1 MVAFDVADVLRAADI
16 HIRFRAASVIEAI
29 PQLLRPALTRRSI
42 DAATIED
49 MITAAVRR
57 EQDTSTRCGPIGLP
71 HARSAAVNDF
81 VVALGANPDGVIE
94 GEPQPRVIFAF
105 VSPEN
110 RREQHLQLLAAL
122 ARLSQNEAIVE
133 KIAGA
138 SSADQVMDALRVASS
153 LLPGEKVPRS
163 GG

>member
-1 MVAFDVADVLRAADI
+1 MAAFVVADVLRAADI
-16 HIRFRAASVIEAI
+16 HVGFRAASVVDAI
-29 PQLLRPALTRRSI
+29 PMLLGPALTRRSI
-42 DAATIED
+42 DAATVESVIA
-49 MITAAVRR
+49 AAVRR

-71 HARSAAVNDF
+71 HARSASVNDF
-81 VVALGANPDGVIE
+81 VVALGANSDGVIS

-138 SSADQVMDALRVASS
+138 SSADQVLDALR
-153 LLPGEKVPRS
+153 GH
-163 GG
+163 

>member
-1 MVAFDVADVLRAADI
+1 MAAFDVADVLRAADI
-16 HIRFRAASVIEAI
+16 HVGFRAASVVDAI
-29 PQLLRPALTRRSI
+29 PELLAPALTRRSI
-42 DAATIED
+42 DAATVESVIS
-49 MITAAVRR
+49 AAVRR
-57 EQDTSTRCGPIGLP
+57 EQETSTRCGAVSLP
-71 HARSAAVNDF
+71 HARSASVNDF
-81 VVALGANPDGVIE
+81 VVALGANSDGVIN

-138 SSADQVMDALRVASS
+138 RSADQVIDALRA
-153 LLPGEKVPRS
+153 GAAAR
-163 GG
+163 